1 MGEGALSHTRG
12 RFYSGTSNV
21 VLPVPNKQHFP
32 PEYQDKSRL
41 CYYGSLFDSVEIN
54 SSFYKLPMPVTVS
67 KWAEMVPQ
75 NFRFTFKLWREITH
89 NKGLIFEP
97 EDVFRFFRVVDKA
110 AEKRGCV
117 LVQFPPSVS
126 VDHIRQLQALL
137 INLRDATST
146 LPWRIAVE
154 FRHASWYKEDV
165 YDLLY
170 ESGATMVMH
179 DMYSSAAPFREP
191 EQDFVYLRFHGPEKG
206 YRGSYADEFLD
217 EYGSYINDWLDEGKD
232 VFAYFNNTMG
242 DAVNNLSSLN
252 GRIVK

>member
-1 MGEGALSHTRG
+1 MLSQARG

-32 PEYQDKSRL
+32 PDYQDKSRL
-41 CYYGSLFDSVEIN
+41 CYYGSLFSSVEIN
-54 SSFYKLPMPVTVS
+54 SSFYKLPMPATVS
-67 KWAEMVPQ
+67 KWADMVPD
-75 NFRFTFKLWREITH
+75 NFRFTFKLWKEITH

-97 EDVFRFFRVVDKA
+97 EDVFRFFQVVDSA

-117 LVQFPPSVS
+117 LVQFPPGAG
-126 VDHIRQLQALL
+126 VDLIRQLQALL
-137 INLRDATST
+137 VNLKDATAD

-154 FRHASWYKEDV
+154 FRHPSWYKEEV

-170 ESGATMVMH
+170 ESGIVLVMH
-179 DMYSSAAPFREP
+179 DMAHSASPFREP

-206 YRGSYADEFLD
+206 YRGSYPDDVLD
-217 EYGSYINDWLDEGKD
+217 EYAEYINGWLADGRD

-242 DAVNNLSSLN
+242 NAIGNLKSLN
-252 GRIVK
+252 DRVVK